1 MKTIFSV
8 WMHFAWFIGQFTALV
23 GVGYFI
29 SKPHSLP
36 PREHLL
42 AIFTVHTV
50 FWGVMQIG
58 ILHAK
63 LNKMAS
69 GVQLVRE
76 DLCDLPRSDHT
87 KW

>member
-8 WMHFAWFIGQFTALV
+8 WMHLGWFIGQFTALV
-23 GVGYFI
+23 GLGYLI
-29 SKPHSLP
+29 SKPHAVP

-42 AIFTVHTV
+42 AIFTIHTI

-63 LNKMAS
+63 LNKMAC
-69 GVQLVRE
+69 GVTLVRE
-76 DLCDLPRSDHT
+76 DLCNLPSSDSR